1 MPAEFSAGGRLEVR
15 ITPADVGKRVSVR
28 RLLTVVDGRPTFT
41 DTVGLLESWDAG
53 VVSVTRRTGETV
65 HIAES
70 SLVAGKVVPPAP
82 ARRAPRVPVFSGTP
96 GEPETGTPGEPRA
109 GTPGEFPSVTP
120 EEMPSVTPD
129 ELEAVASRAWPATE
143 TAPLGEWTLRAA
155 GGFTRRAN
163 SVLAA
168 GDPGVPLPEAL
179 ATVTAW
185 YRQRGTTPYLQ
196 LPGSSPY
203 AAELDRLGWAAET
216 RTLLRTA
223 PLAPLTRLPDAAGI
237 VLSRTPSAGW
247 VAAYHRTGDLAD
259 QALKVV
265 SGGPSVWFATA
276 PGAIGRAVV
285 DGPWV
290 LFGAVEVAPAHRRRG
305 LATAVMGAL
314 ARRAA
319 EEGATA
325 AYLQVE
331 ADNEAARALYDGM
344 GFTDHHTYYYRRPP
358 VPPTAPITPDGDRR
372 PPK

>member
-96 GEPETGTPGEPRA
+96 GEP
-109 GTPGEFPSVTP
+109 PSVTSGELP
-120 EEMPSVTPD
+120 SVTSGEMPSVTPD

-216 RTLLRTA
+216 PTLLRTA

-358 VPPTAPITPDGDRR
+358 VPGPGSDDGRRRTA
-372 PPK
+372 